1 VITTKAERL
10 RAVYVDLAI
19 GLSLPLLQMI
29 LQIIVEGHRF
39 DILEEIGCEPNYYN
53 VTLAY
58 PISFIWPPVLLTI
71 SLVYGVLNM
80 RLFWR
85 SSQMF
90 NGLPGSNQNPNQS
103 RYNRLI
109 ALSAVEILG
118 SLPVSLYTL
127 YANAYY
133 IPVQPW
139 ISWENTHYHYFA
151 VDQVSSA
158 EWHADATSGAMLEV
172 NRWIPVIAAFLFFL
186 FFGFAEEARR
196 HYRKAYSHASSSLR
210 LPALRTGKSGASGS
224 SPPYTP
230 SSSFGHSFKRG
241 MATFSSFKDGFST
254 LGSSR
259 SKSETTIT
267 ERKDSF
273 LVSEYRLTSNSSI
286 FEGVDNP
293 EKALEISP
301 PGDDDSK
308 LAPAPASRSAIEAL
322 AAVSNLP
329 VPPPPIARVS
339 ICSLPPGLYPAFP
352 HSPTSSDLY
361 FDPAEAV

>member
-1 VITTKAERL
+1 M
-10 RAVYVDLAI
+10 
-19 GLSLPLLQMI
+19 S
-29 LQIIVEGHRF
+29 HH
-39 DILEEIGCEPNYYN
+39 
-53 VTLAY
+53 TL
-58 PISFIWPPVLLTI
+58 
-71 SLVYGVLNM
+71 VLNM

-293 EKALEISP
+293 PKALESSP

-308 LAPAPASRSAIEAL
+308 PAPAPASRSALEAS

-329 VPPPPIARVS
+329 VPPQIARVS
-339 ICSLPPGLYPAFP
+339 VRSHPPGLSPTFP
-352 HSPTSSDLY
+352 HSPTESDLY
-361 FDPAEAV
+361 FDPSEAV